1 MTISRINITHFC
13 TVPPPEERNKLWMVE
28 AEISP
33 EMMKR
38 KKKKKKR
45 RKEIQPTDPAADE
58 RNTSYHRRE
67 FGPSAV
73 PRLPKLPGHR
83 SLVANLWEQQQRQQQ
98 EQDVLPGAFPE
109 FRPSCPLP
117 YQERYGGLGY
127 HPSNLCNKPS
137 SLPIANPL
145 TLRNGMQDDSGRFQQ
160 SSWQPNGVF
169 RHHGQEPRAMDA
181 GRTAV
186 VPRGDGRRGVP
197 IHSRTNL
204 MEAELMDADSDF

>member
-1 MTISRINITHFC
+1 MHFFP

-38 KKKKKKR
+38 KKKKKNR
-45 RKEIQPTDPAADE
+45 RKEIRPTGPAADE
-58 RNTSYHRRE
+58 GNPAYHRRE
-67 FGPSAV
+67 FGRSSV

-83 SLVANLWEQQQRQQQ
+83 SLVANLWEQQRQQQ
-98 EQDVLPGAFPE
+98 EEQDMLPGAFPE

-127 HPSNLCNKPS
+127 SHNKPS
-137 SLPIANPL
+137 SLPLANPP
-145 TLRNGMQDDSGRFQQ
+145 TLRDRMQDDLGGFQQ

-169 RHHGQEPRAMDA
+169 RYLGQEASAMDA

-186 VPRGDGRRGVP
+186 VPRADGRRGVP

-204 MEAELMDADSDF
+204 IEAELLDADSDF